1 MAETLRDRIRRRLDE
16 TGMSPEEASRKA
28 GLDKT
33 YLRKLF
39 ERPASQPGAET
50 LARIAEALETTTA
63 YLLGEAPQP
72 PPQTAVV
79 TDVRVAEVP
88 VPPMLTMPNDI
99 PVRGTAAG
107 SHLRGAFELEEKEID
122 WIRRPPA
129 LAGAADAYALY
140 IEGTSMVPEHNPGD
154 LRIIHPHRPP
164 RIGDSVVVQVKVS
177 RNAAIEATIGHLLRR
192 TERAVIIGKLNPK
205 AEVELKRETVVAI
218 HKVLTL
224 NELFGV

>member
-1 MAETLRDRIRRRLDE
+1 MAETLRDRIRNRLDE

-50 LARIAEALETTTA
+50 LRKLADALDTTTA
-63 YLLGEAPQP
+63 ALLGEAKPQP
-72 PPQTAVV
+72 IV
-79 TDVRVAEVP
+79 TDVRGAAVA
-88 VPPMLTMPNDI
+88 VPPLTAMPNDL

-107 SHLRGAFELEEKEID
+107 SHLRGAFELEPGIVD
-122 WIRRPPA
+122 WVRRPPA
-129 LAGAADAYALY
+129 LAGAANAYALY

-154 LRIIHPHRPP
+154 LRIVHPDRPP
-164 RIGDSVVVQVKVS
+164 RIGDSVIVQVRIS
-177 RNAAIEATIGHLLRR
+177 RDAAIEATIGHLLRR

>member
-1 MAETLRDRIRRRLDE
+1 MAETLRDRIRNRLDE

-50 LARIAEALETTTA
+50 LRKLADALDTTTA
-63 YLLGEAPQP
+63 ALLGEAKPAP
-72 PPQTAVV
+72 IV
-79 TDVRVAEVP
+79 TDIRSAAVA
-88 VPPMLTMPNDI
+88 VPPLTAMPNDL

-107 SHLRGAFELEEKEID
+107 SHLRGAFELEAGIVD
-122 WIRRPPA
+122 WVRRPPA
-129 LAGAADAYALY
+129 LSGAANAYALY

-154 LRIIHPHRPP
+154 LRIVHPDRPP
-164 RIGDSVVVQVKVS
+164 RIGDSVVVQVRIS
-177 RNAAIEATIGHLLRR
+177 RDAAIEATIGHLLRR

-205 AEVELKRETVVAI
+205 AEVELKRDTVVAI